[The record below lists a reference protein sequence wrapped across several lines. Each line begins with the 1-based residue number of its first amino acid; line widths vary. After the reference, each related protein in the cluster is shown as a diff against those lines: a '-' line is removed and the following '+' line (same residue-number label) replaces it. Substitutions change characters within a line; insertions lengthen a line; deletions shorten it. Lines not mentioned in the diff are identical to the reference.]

1 MGKLLE
7 PSQNIERSI
16 MKKYRKELWN
26 PFIKAV
32 KNYELVQ
39 ENDKIAVCISGGK
52 DSMLMAKLM
61 QLLQRYGDVP
71 FELTFLVMDPG
82 YNEKNRK
89 KIEENA
95 KILNVP
101 ITVFETNIFDVAN
114 SVDKSPCYLCARMR
128 RGYLYSRAK
137 ELGCNKLALGH
148 NQDDA
153 VETFFMNLFNEGR
166 IDCFS
171 PVSYLT
177 EKDITVIRP
186 LVLAPER
193 IVAGTAKK
201 LNFPVVKSLCPADG
215 KTNRETMRKFII
227 EQRKTDR
234 SFSDKII
241 GALER
246 ADISGWGK

>member
-1 MGKLLE
+1 
-7 PSQNIERSI
+7 
-16 MKKYRKELWN
+16 MKRAIKEYN
-26 PFIKAV
+26 MI
-32 KNYELVQ
+32 NDG
-39 ENDKIAVCISGGK
+39 DKIAVGISGGK
-52 DSMLMAKLM
+52 DSLVLLAGLK
-61 QLLQRYGDVP
+61 LLQRFIGISY
-71 FELTFLVMDPG
+71 ELEAITIDPMFNSIPG
-82 YNEKNRK
+82 NYEPVEKFCKEYDINYTVLKTHIGEIVFDIRK
-89 KIEENA
+89 EPN
-95 KILNVP
+95 
-101 ITVFETNIFDVAN
+101 
-114 SVDKSPCYLCARMR
+114 PCSLCSRMR
-128 RGYLYSRAK
+128 RGALHNTAK

-171 PVSYLT
+171 PVSYLS
-177 EKDITVIRP
+177 EKNITVIR
-186 LVLAPER
+186 L
-193 IVAGTAKK
+193 VAGTAKK

>member
-1 MGKLLE
+1 
-7 PSQNIERSI
+7 
-16 MKKYRKELWN
+16 
-26 PFIKAV
+26 
-32 KNYELVQ
+32 
-39 ENDKIAVCISGGK
+39 
-52 DSMLMAKLM
+52 
-61 QLLQRYGDVP
+61 
-71 FELTFLVMDPG
+71 
-82 YNEKNRK
+82 
-89 KIEENA
+89 
-95 KILNVP
+95 
-101 ITVFETNIFDVAN
+101 
-114 SVDKSPCYLCARMR
+114 MR
-128 RGYLYSRAK
+128 RGALHNTAK

>member
-1 MGKLLE
+1 
-7 PSQNIERSI
+7 
-16 MKKYRKELWN
+16 
-26 PFIKAV
+26 
-32 KNYELVQ
+32 
-39 ENDKIAVCISGGK
+39 
-52 DSMLMAKLM
+52 
-61 QLLQRYGDVP
+61 
-71 FELTFLVMDPG
+71 
-82 YNEKNRK
+82 
-89 KIEENA
+89 
-95 KILNVP
+95 
-101 ITVFETNIFDVAN
+101 
-114 SVDKSPCYLCARMR
+114 
-128 RGYLYSRAK
+128 
-137 ELGCNKLALGH
+137 
-148 NQDDA
+148 
-153 VETFFMNLFNEGR
+153 MNLFNEGR

>member
-1 MGKLLE
+1 MQKIF
-7 PSQNIERSI
+7 SYMRRAI
-16 MKKYRKELWN
+16 KEYN
-26 PFIKAV
+26 MI
-32 KNYELVQ
+32 NDG
-39 ENDKIAVCISGGK
+39 DKIAVGISGGK
-52 DSMLMAKLM
+52 DSLVLLAGLK
-61 QLLQRYGDVP
+61 LLQRFIGISY
-71 FELTFLVMDPG
+71 ELEAITIDPMFNSIPG
-82 YNEKNRK
+82 NYEPVEKFCKEYDINYTVLKTHIGEIVFDIRK
-89 KIEENA
+89 EPN
-95 KILNVP
+95 
-101 ITVFETNIFDVAN
+101 
-114 SVDKSPCYLCARMR
+114 PCSLCSRMR
-128 RGYLYSRAK
+128 RGALHNTAK